1 METFSPEPPPL
12 FDRFR
17 ERRTAGQRRRS
28 AIRSADIARQR
39 VLVFGSRV
47 KRRLVP

>member
-1 METFSPEPPPL
+1 MQSFQPDPPPL

-28 AIRSADIARQR
+28 ALRSANIARQR
-39 VLVFGSRV
+39 TLLFGARV
-47 KRRLVP
+47 KGRLTR